1 MEKNYDSV
9 PIDDDDDDDNN
20 NNGGND
26 NYEEDGVVNEM
37 YYNL

>member
-1 MEKNYDSV
+1 LEKNYDSV